1 MSPFRL
7 YLVTDRRRT
16 RGRPLLPVVE
26 AALHGG
32 VEAVQLR
39 EKDLSARE
47 LYDLAVEMK
56 ALCHH
61 HGALLLINDR
71 IDVVLAVG
79 ADGVHLPSA
88 SFDPTDARKLLGP
101 DKFVA
106 ASTHGVVEARAAQR
120 AGADLIVCGPVFETP
135 LKKAYGVPLGLDG
148 LEDVARAVDLP
159 VLAIGGISAERVGE
173 SLRHGAAGVA
183 VVSAILEADDPQA
196 AARRISRALQEGVH
210 STS

>member
-7 YLVTDRRRT
+7 YLITDRRRT
-16 RGRPLLPVVE
+16 RGRPLLAVVE
-26 AALHGG
+26 AALRGG

-39 EKDLSARE
+39 EKDLSARK
-47 LYDLAVEMK
+47 LYDLAVELK
-56 ALCHH
+56 ALCHR

-79 ADGVHLPSA
+79 ADGVHLPIA
-88 SFDPTDARKLLGP
+88 SFDPADARRLLGR

-106 ASTHGVVEARAAQR
+106 ASTHGVVEGRAAQH

-148 LEDVARAVDLP
+148 LEDVAREVELP

-173 SLRHGAAGVA
+173 SLRRGAAGVA
-183 VVSAILEADDPQA
+183 VISAILEADDPEA
-196 AARRISRALQEGVH
+196 AARQLSRALQDGAH